1 MLPQWFTLRSQNNLP
16 PGAPKAR
23 IAGPAVSGA
32 TNVCVRLQ
40 HQRHARINTLV
51 AAPLTLPVAAMPKTR
66 SPWRSP
72 NRKFDW
78 VEHSPTQLTRVAL
91 TRSASPAS
99 GDFGVNGIHRVR
111 TAWIVVNH
119 QTANGIQEVI
129 GYSRP
134 GAAVT
139 PRRKRGADSH
149 PLMVLP
155 FRQRPQIAPSRCG
168 VSSAGRAATRRD
180 DRGGPTSAISVRKG
194 RDL

>member
-32 TNVCVRLQ
+32 TDVCVRLQ
-40 HQRHARINTLV
+40 HQRHARINPLV

-91 TRSASPAS
+91 NRSASPAS

-119 QTANGIQEVI
+119 QTANGIQEVVGSIPI
-129 GYSRP
+129 GSTINFKSPPSGRLF
-134 GAAVT
+134 
-139 PRRKRGADSH
+139 S
-149 PLMVLP
+149 LMVPHLGISPSVARAQGARLP
-155 FRQRPQIAPSRCG
+155 AEMRGWPYANCPWLGPQPRP
-168 VSSAGRAATRRD
+168 SA
-180 DRGGPTSAISVRKG
+180 
-194 RDL
+194 